1 MRAEYYDM
9 LDRRENMA
17 LIILIGIFLLLLA
30 AHGALAAAGSATF
43 AAPWAPEAEDGTFV
57 AVRGT
62 VDDLRHLTGGHL
74 SVTVGGAPVFI
85 PARVS
90 DRLDLKEGLNVS
102 VAGTV
107 QTYLGEKEIVVQFPG
122 DVAVT

>member
-62 VDDLRHLTGGHL
+62 VDDLRHLTGG
-74 SVTVGGAPVFI
+74 APLGDD
-85 PARVS
+85 RGS
-90 DRLDLKEGLNVS
+90 D
-102 VAGTV
+102 GTV
-107 QTYLGEKEIVVQFPG
+107 SLQESVIGGTSRNRGRREM
-122 DVAVT
+122 

>member
-1 MRAEYYDM
+1 MCRNLQSGRLYRWEC
-9 LDRRENMA
+9 
-17 LIILIGIFLLLLA
+17 FLLPPN
-30 AHGALAAAGSATF
+30 GPCT
-43 AAPWAPEAEDGTFV
+43 PRTGTFV

-74 SVTVGGAPVFI
+74 SVTVGGATVFI